1 MDIYKNI
8 EYQNYY
14 YNSLILLKENKLIEY
29 QKEKEGYEKVL
40 LPDSS
45 NYIVIVKP
53 IIMHYNIY
61 ELSHL
66 NGWDGNKL
74 YTDADKDQYMFMPQ
88 MGADTKENAAFT
100 GVFMGLR
107 NLILIIIN

>member
-1 MDIYKNI
+1 M
-8 EYQNYY
+8 
-14 YNSLILLKENKLIEY
+14 ILLKENKLIEY
-29 QKEKEGYEKVL
+29 QKEKEGYEKAL

-53 IIMHYNIY
+53 IVMHYNIY

-74 YTDADKDQYMFMPQ
+74 YRDADKDQYMFMRQ
-88 MGADTKENAAFT
+88 MGAGTKENGAFT
-100 GVFMGLR
+100 GVIMG
-107 NLILIIIN
+107 